1 MPTLVLWALYQIV
14 STGRADSLKEAILYF
29 DELCHRQKMEDI
41 ALQQLNI
48 TQQIFA
54 QTVEIRKS
62 LEFIA
67 TMSTISA
74 ISTSITAANSFR

>member
-1 MPTLVLWALYQIV
+1 MPTPGLCGPYNQIV

-29 DELCHRQKMEDI
+29 DELCHTQKMEDI

-48 TQQIFA
+48 TQQIFD

-62 LEFIA
+62 LDFCD
-67 TMSTISA
+67 
-74 ISTSITAANSFR
+74 NVHH